1 MKHML
6 PIAIVIFASLFAER
20 TYGQSI
26 SIDLGRATEAGVT
39 SKLVE
44 LTALVTALSLAPSIL
59 VMMTAFTRIVIVLSL
74 LRNALSVQSTPPNT
88 VLTGLA
94 LFLTFF
100 VMQPTLEQSWR
111 NGIDPMSRGQIN
123 EIDGIERAAGHLQKP
138 LDRRLIV

>member
-59 VMMTAFTRIVIVLSL
+59 VMMTSARTQ
-74 LRNALSVQSTPPNT
+74 SVRFA
-88 VLTGLA
+88 VK
-94 LFLTFF
+94 
-100 VMQPTLEQSWR
+100 R
-111 NGIDPMSRGQIN
+111 
-123 EIDGIERAAGHLQKP
+123 
-138 LDRRLIV
+138 